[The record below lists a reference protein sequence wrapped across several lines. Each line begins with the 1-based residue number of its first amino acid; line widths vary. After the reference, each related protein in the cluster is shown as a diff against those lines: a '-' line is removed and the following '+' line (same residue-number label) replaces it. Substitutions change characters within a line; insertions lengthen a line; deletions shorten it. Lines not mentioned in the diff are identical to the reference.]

1 MRVGHEGTGLL
12 EGANT
17 TLEGAAVLAVGPR
30 ASDNDTGVAIVDGAA
45 DEVTLGGG
53 PSARVVD
60 LEGETELLNQLAE
73 VERTTSGNAVGDGVG
88 LGDGDIDALAAYTD
102 DDRGHL
108 HVPVDETLLLVNNEL
123 VVGVAVT
130 LAESDVGVVDRN
142 LSKTLAG
149 FEVVVVDLGSL
160 GIDALNLQEKL
171 PGSFRND
178 SSYMM
183 QWESVQHDAMSF
195 LI

>member
-1 MRVGHEGTGLL
+1 ML
-12 EGANT
+12 
-17 TLEGAAVLAVGPR
+17 P
-30 ASDNDTGVAIVDGAA
+30 
-45 DEVTLGGG
+45 
-53 PSARVVD
+53 
-60 LEGETELLNQLAE
+60 
-73 VERTTSGNAVGDGVG
+73 
-88 LGDGDIDALAAYTD
+88 
-102 DDRGHL
+102 
-108 HVPVDETLLLVNNEL
+108 VNNEL

-178 SSYMM
+178 GSYMIHG
-183 QWESVQHDAMSF
+183 ESVQHDAMSF
-195 LI
+195 LV